1 MGTAPSLPPVKMRS
15 GSSRLVP
22 SRLLLAARDG
32 DHLTLPPHCWDG
44 VQDETL
50 PVLALAEKGQCVRV
64 AHPARVMS
72 NSFGFGGNNCT
83 LVLGEPS

>member
-1 MGTAPSLPPVKMRS
+1 MRPA
-15 GSSRLVP
+15 RP
-22 SRLLLAARDG
+22 LLLVVVAVVIAITGLARAE
-32 DHLTLPPHCWDG
+32 
-44 VQDETL
+44 DETL
-50 PVLALAEKGQCVRV
+50 PVLALAEKGKRVRA